1 LSIDLNADVGEGM
14 DDAALMPFVT
24 SANVACGLHAGDAT
38 VMDGTVS
45 LALAN
50 GVRVGAHPGY
60 PDRQHFGR
68 LPVEMPADDVE
79 NLVLYQVAALD
90 GFVRSRGGTLTHV
103 KPHGALYHCGAEFP
117 DVARAIAEG
126 VRRFRPSLVL
136 VGAAASMLIEAG
148 RDAGLAVAEE
158 AFADRRYLPDGSTVP
173 RGDARALIT
182 DPDEAAEQ
190 SVGCGRTVV
199 ATTARSKSAP
209 IRSASTETLPAWSR
223 SRRIQTD
230 SSRRHPIA
238 PSTGRGP
245 PWKAS
250 SFRRA
255 ERGAKRPTSPRLPA
269 RRTESPGRSSAR
281 PAGVAEIGTS
291 IVGKGLA
298 IFEQEFNKGPLGK
311 GTGGDGRRG
320 SGRRRPA
327 PSRSF
332 LPPSL
337 AALANVALGI
347 PIAMIP
353 TPWKPPAPPTWWKS
367 LAGIKPP
374 SFLPPASCAG
384 RRSDSRSLRRTLTRG
399 GPPT

>member
-1 LSIDLNADVGEGM
+1 LGRPGDLRNTVVMVARAGQAPPLRHRTQAIHRLPSAPREYDYLPLSIDLNADVGEGM

-68 LPVEMPADDVE
+68 LPVEMPADEVE

-173 RGDARALIT
+173 RDRVAIAVDGTRVAVRADTLCLHGDTPGAEKIARRIH
-182 DPDEAAEQ
+182 ERFRAE
-190 SVGCGRTVV
+190 GIRIAPLEPGR
-199 ATTARSKSAP
+199 A
-209 IRSASTETLPAWSR
+209 
-223 SRRIQTD
+223 SRREGVVI
-230 SSRRHPIA
+230 
-238 PSTGRGP
+238 P
-245 PWKAS
+245 P
-250 SFRRA
+250 
-255 ERGAKRPTSPRLPA
+255 G
-269 RRTESPGRSSAR
+269 
-281 PAGVAEIGTS
+281 
-291 IVGKGLA
+291 
-298 IFEQEFNKGPLGK
+298 
-311 GTGGDGRRG
+311 
-320 SGRRRPA
+320 
-327 PSRSF
+327 
-332 LPPSL
+332 
-337 AALANVALGI
+337 
-347 PIAMIP
+347 
-353 TPWKPPAPPTWWKS
+353 
-367 LAGIKPP
+367 
-374 SFLPPASCAG
+374 
-384 RRSDSRSLRRTLTRG
+384 
-399 GPPT
+399 